1 MKPLTCS
8 ATLRRLHAFHDC
20 ELAFAD
26 EIAVSAHLEWC
37 PNCAGALADLRLVRA
52 AVRATAPGR
61 TALSSE
67 EAASLELAIVSRA
80 QAEREAPFL
89 ARVEGMRDDLHVVYA
104 GLGAAAAA
112 VACMIIVLGML
123 RFATSVRPDSL
134 AAVVNMI
141 AAPGSNGNPV
151 AIDGRMRLP
160 RVLDWAFSAGGNR
173 SEDAVFTLAAI
184 VTREGRI
191 VNLEL
196 LRASSDES
204 KADEAKLV
212 EGLLDAVSRARFEPA
227 RVAGLPVAVNMVWL
241 VARTT
246 VRGGKDALGLP
257 VARPVKKRV
266 AARLGG
272 EGGADPAIDWR
283 AAIAFA
289 ARRLEWKPRCSS
301 NRWLA
306 A

>member
-1 MKPLTCS
+1 MRPLTCS
-8 ATLRRLHAFHDC
+8 AALRRLHAFHDH

-26 EIAVSAHLEWC
+26 EIAVNAHLEWC
-37 PNCAGALADLRLVRA
+37 PDCADALADLRLVRA
-52 AVRATAPGR
+52 AVRSTAPGR

-67 EAASLELAIVSRA
+67 EAASLQRAILSRA
-80 QAEREAPFL
+80 QVERKASFL
-89 ARVEGMRDDLHVVYA
+89 ARVEGMLDDPRVVYA

-112 VACMIIVLGML
+112 VACMIVVLGML

-134 AAVVNMI
+134 AAIVNMI

-160 RVLDWAFSAGGNR
+160 RVLDWAFSEGNR
-173 SEDAVFTLAAI
+173 YEDAVFTLAAI

-196 LRASSDES
+196 LRASSNES

-246 VRGGKDALGLP
+246 VYGGKHPLGLP
-257 VARPVKKRV
+257 VVPPVKKRI
-266 AARLGG
+266 AARLG
-272 EGGADPAIDWR
+272 EGGGDLAIDWP

-289 ARRLEWKPRCSS
+289 ARRLEWKQRCSS

>member
-1 MKPLTCS
+1 MKALTCS
-8 ATLRRLHAFHDC
+8 ATLRRLHAFHDH

-37 PNCAGALADLRLVRA
+37 SDCAGALADLRLVRA

-67 EAASLELAIVSRA
+67 EAASLQLAIVSRA
-80 QAEREAPFL
+80 QAERKAPFL

-160 RVLDWAFSAGGNR
+160 RVLDWAFSTGNR
-173 SEDAVFTLAAI
+173 YEDAVFTLAAI

-196 LRASSDES
+196 LRASSNES

-246 VRGGKDALGLP
+246 VHGGKDALGLP

-266 AARLGG
+266 AARLGD
-272 EGGADPAIDWR
+272 GGADLAIDWP

-289 ARRLEWKPRCSS
+289 ARRLEWKQRCSS

>member
-8 ATLRRLHAFHDC
+8 ATLRRLHAFHDH

-37 PNCAGALADLRLVRA
+37 PDCAGALADLRLVRA

-61 TALSSE
+61 TVLSSE
-67 EAASLELAIVSRA
+67 EAASLQLAIVSRA
-80 QAEREAPFL
+80 QAEREVPFL

-123 RFATSVRPDSL
+123 RFATTVRPDSF
-134 AAVVNMI
+134 ATIVNMI

-160 RVLDWAFSAGGNR
+160 RVLDWAFSEGNR
-173 SEDAVFTLAAI
+173 YEDAVFTLAAI

-196 LRASSDES
+196 LRASSNES

-246 VRGGKDALGLP
+246 VYGGKHPLGLP
-257 VARPVKKRV
+257 PVVPPVKKRV
-266 AARLGG
+266 AARLGK
-272 EGGADPAIDWR
+272 GGGDLAIDWP

-289 ARRLEWKPRCSS
+289 ARRLEWKQRCSS

>member
-1 MKPLTCS
+1 
-8 ATLRRLHAFHDC
+8 LRRLHACHDH

-37 PNCAGALADLRLVRA
+37 PDCADALADIRLVRA

-67 EAASLELAIVSRA
+67 EAASLQRAILSRA
-80 QAEREAPFL
+80 QAERKASFL
-89 ARVEGMRDDLHVVYA
+89 ARVEGMLDDLHVVYA

-112 VACMIIVLGML
+112 VACMIVVLGML

-134 AAVVNMI
+134 AAIVNMI
-141 AAPGSNGNPV
+141 AASRSNENPV
-151 AIDGRMRLP
+151 AIDWRVRLP
-160 RVLDWAFSAGGNR
+160 RVLDGAFSAGNR
-173 SEDAVFTLAAI
+173 YEDAVFTLAAI

-196 LRASSDES
+196 LHADSNQST
-204 KADEAKLV
+204 ADEAKLV
-212 EGLLDAVSRARFEPA
+212 KGLLDAVSRARFEPA

-246 VRGGKDALGLP
+246 VHGGKPALGLP
-257 VARPVKKRV
+257 GVPPQKKRI
-266 AARLGG
+266 AARLG
-272 EGGADPAIDWR
+272 ESGADLAIG
-283 AAIAFA
+283 
-289 ARRLEWKPRCSS
+289 
-301 NRWLA
+301 
-306 A
+306 